1 MENEDQTKRVPIS
14 NWTLATGARPGER
27 HVYPSDRREGLP
39 PPEGR

>member
-1 MENEDQTKRVPIS
+1 MENEDQLKRVPIS

-27 HVYPSDRREGLP
+27 HVYSIERREESR